1 MKNWMEKNLGRR
13 LISLALALCMVL
25 SVLPPM
31 AYADGNPADDS
42 VEGTSVVSGDPAGD
56 SGGNS
61 GDNSGDNSADNSGD
75 NSSDNSG
82 GNPSDNSGDNSADN
96 SGGNPVD
103 NSGGNPA
110 DNSGGNPV
118 DNSADNSNVSSDP
131 DEGDET
137 KITQVC
143 TCENRC
149 SEVDAT
155 NSCPL
160 CAVSIDNCAGAQL
173 CEHNLA
179 ADCRLCAVEE
189 MLAALP
195 EAPEGA
201 DRETLSQQLSQLEQ
215 ALGLLTEEETGF
227 FDLTRYQALTAYLA
241 SLPQVVTAWSWIE
254 KDEEAPV
261 LAEELGALV
270 VSFATIENPLYLWTV
285 QDVLPEKLSA
295 TVNGE
300 AVELTLGGWSCPD
313 YPAAGCYQGTYTFTT
328 TLPEGYELG
337 EDVAALEIPV
347 IFMDG
352 TSQWNGTES
361 SVSYI
366 GSDNTPGTCETYTAV
381 TDADAATWSDGWYVV
396 SGNVTIESLT
406 VNGTVSLIL
415 KNGSSL
421 KVNSLTVSG
430 GALTVYGQEQKSGT
444 LTIKGGMELLSAPIT
459 VVSGAVCAEITL
471 KDTITSSSNIAIPAG
486 MSVDLN
492 MNGKSI
498 GFNDGC
504 GFELG
509 EDSKLALW
517 NEDWTGAFFLYG
529 IKANVPLKEI
539 VKDGFAFFDHTSGS
553 DVFITTIYSNPDTKE
568 YSGKLNVFFHDHD
581 WDYQQVEGDEEHHK
595 AICKDCLT
603 ERFETHDLSDLTA
616 KNFDN
621 DYHNLVCECGKIIK
635 TESHVLVSRYYSGTQ
650 HLVYCESNCGYERKL
665 SDHVYDE
672 ETGVCAC
679 GAVKTSYRDT
689 NGVTQTVGCMD
700 FREIAEECK
709 GNYLNLPEGDP
720 WWFVIQGTEAS
731 YGITIL
737 GVECNLILADG
748 CDVNL
753 TSRLYISPPL
763 TIWGQENGTGRL
775 TVTDA
780 DSTAISGSSLT
791 INGGTVV
798 ASGTKAFSALP
809 AMASGMTA
817 YVVDGETEVPV
828 SRATAADVL
837 NGASKVKVTACTQSH
852 DASAEAAYAY
862 VDGSTHRPV
871 CPYCG
876 VSLGGENQ
884 PHSFGDSGSCAC
896 GAVRGEDG
904 QGVLITTLSGTYSG
918 VTLTGTYLV
927 TGQTTFTDRAE
938 VAGSAKLILADGCT
952 LTAWDGIRVAGGN
965 TLEIEGQDGH
975 TGRLVIQ
982 GDGGSH
988 APIGGNAE
996 EASGNITIDG
1006 CCVEAGGGSAYGIGV
1021 SVNGTSGIVTIRNAT
1036 VTTTVLPE
1044 GASITDS
1051 IIRMDGNATV
1061 YGNATLR
1068 STLNVFDEKSLTVPE
1083 GASLTVPQNVSVN
1096 ISGSLQG
1103 SGTIYLLSNDFNAN
1117 TNNSTVR
1124 IWCLL
1129 ELEDC
1134 TVSGEGVLIAHQGKY
1149 FCEAG
1154 KEITLTPS
1162 EGTQADSWKVSYS
1175 VTKEVGDEEWE
1186 TVVTTNYYPGSFTMP
1201 AHPVSV
1207 KPHIHTFESG
1217 VCTVCGAVRAVYWD
1231 EKGKEQTITQCT
1243 ILTEEMN
1250 RPTSGWYLVTGTLN
1264 LENGLYIVGDVK
1276 LILADG
1282 AQLIANSGIWDGYGS
1297 DSTLT
1302 IYGQESGTGILRAT
1316 SGSSYGAAIGVNNV
1330 VINGGSV
1337 YAENSD
1343 KGFSSSTVQVNRGN
1357 VEVTV
1362 GEGKYAFGGSLTASS
1377 AATIRINAGANL
1389 RHSSVSGSFIF
1400 FQGSEGTVR
1409 GAVER
1414 TSVPMGEGESLLVPE
1429 GSSLTLG
1436 SRTYTGPVCLKIAQT
1451 PTSSLRTIVAAANT
1465 ALTEEN
1471 AEAYYPLVYTDCT
1484 VSGLD
1489 DTNSFTRSDVTGPL
1503 VKAGTKVQLGYQEPF
1518 GKLFTRFD
1526 AGELS
1531 IGSDNSFTMPSQKVT
1546 VKAVFQDAALAVQ
1559 YTDNGA
1565 SAYRNYAG
1573 TAVTEAFNFAMEQ
1586 EQATVCLI
1594 NDVNESNSVELTKG
1608 SITLKSD
1615 FPTGST
1621 DTTPHKLDVDINL
1634 KGGQLTIENVNITK
1648 TLTVNSGK
1656 LNVTGGYIDDLR
1668 VNSADLSDVVISGG
1682 SFGYIYTTE
1691 STAQY
1696 KSIYFIMAEG
1706 KTLAD
1711 SEGTLLDLGNS
1722 NLSPARVVDH
1732 DHRWTYNNQTPDNH
1746 VQTCTGCLTSVTV
1759 PHKAGQNGLC
1769 KCGLSVVSYVNHL
1782 GEDMGTKGCMPV
1794 SSERSLHDGWYV
1806 VKGTVHSSLSSISI
1820 GGNVNLI
1827 LTPGSEYSCREIS
1840 IETDSTLT
1848 VWSTDTGW
1856 TKETVGLLSGNYIQS
1871 GGTLVLNGGCV
1882 QMKEYE
1888 GFSPYCCD
1896 VQANGGYLETN
1907 YSDGQGRS
1915 IRGSFSTAPDG
1926 CALIN
1931 VNGEI
1936 TDRLKQA
1943 SWSGIFYFLDQ
1954 SYHSGVDHKIFVVY
1968 GNQTLNQS
1976 IPEAVGLHV
1985 PKGAALTYESGLS
1998 CPVYV
2003 DGTFTREYSN
2013 AYYRLTYPE
2022 GTTIT
2027 ASEDAKATL
2036 KVDGKDGTYYKKNT
2050 QITIG
2055 DFESSKWLLN
2065 NTLLNESTF
2074 SMPAQASVLER
2085 GAVIHYYN
2093 ENGAPQTTYG
2103 KPFPTGNEPITL
2115 SDNGGAPA
2123 WFLLSESKT
2132 LDKRLEIEG
2141 SVNLVVDAASG
2152 KLIAKQGIHVGP
2164 NATLKLYLS
2173 TATKQDGFGRVE
2185 ATIVESTDVIDD
2197 AVIGGNSGEAS
2208 GSIFFN
2214 GLDVTVSATA
2224 TNEQGCINGA
2234 GIGGGKS
2241 GNAGPIVVNR
2251 GSISVNIQAGRS
2263 VTGAGIG
2270 GGYGASN
2277 TSFTINGGSVTVQ
2290 MTAVPNMFN
2299 NIEGAG
2305 IGGGYNGS
2313 TGGSLNFL
2321 GGTVNVTLTGNSS
2334 AAGIGGGA
2342 YGNAGTITI
2351 SGSANVTSTID
2362 ARDSTNKTQGAA
2374 IGSGCEGKGGSVS
2387 ISGGNVTAEI
2397 KNGKS
2402 YGAVIGNGDYHSKP
2416 VDITITGGTVIA
2428 TLASS
2433 TTANGA
2439 AIGGGGGFAEPGK
2452 ILITGGEVTAKNESP
2467 NSHIAAI
2474 GGGYSEDCSYIAIT
2488 GGKVTA
2494 TAPYNAIGGGRFESG
2509 NVVGKGGTFIQLTK
2523 DVTFDNTKATSVSE
2537 NGIAYNKIDDNTG
2550 YFQVYGEVTLDGSF
2564 AIPQGANL
2572 LVPEGAKL
2580 TMGGAVN
2587 QGIIYVAGTLVG
2599 GDGSIY
2605 YQIKFAENTTGATA
2619 SSEEENGVTTFQGK
2633 TYGLPNAKISLSGYD
2648 SWKED
2653 GDAPVS
2659 STFTMPAKVLTIE
2672 GHNHTLTYSAIT
2684 QSGHQEV
2691 CETSGCDYE
2700 NPTAAHRFGE
2710 DRKCPCGCVQTSYV
2724 DLDGVTQTVAALPIP
2739 GDGQLKAANIEQ
2751 GWYVLRGTIEETALH
2766 ISGSVN
2772 LILEDGAVLTD
2783 RIVLRQSSS
2792 LTVWGQKN
2800 GTGKLA
2806 LTMIEQESGTTPAEV
2821 PLTFNGGV
2829 VEVKRAWIAINIPVV
2844 VNGGSVTAEATASSA
2859 DAYAIQGNV
2868 TVTGGSLTATSTND
2882 TAIYGDVTVSGGSMK
2897 ATGKS
2902 EGISGTA
2909 TVTGGWAEAN
2919 SISQIGEGSKG
2930 NGILITDGIT
2940 TGARNFTGGLLQL
2953 GSAPATV
2960 YGTPVFDR
2968 NLTTGEGEKLQ
2979 SIHIPAGTSL
2989 TMAQGNTLTN
2999 NGRIYQDVG
3008 GTLNT
3013 APVAASTGKV
3023 YYQVKLGEGISMQG
3037 NDTTELNAS
3046 NYALGNVTFS
3056 GSTDGYFVTY
3066 TDFNGISQTAYQSGS
3081 DYTVTQ
3087 PITVSPHTH
3096 SFDGQGNCSCT
3107 VHVTVKVT
3115 MGQEETFYGSLGEAL
3130 EAIGDQEATITLLD
3144 DTAGTITIS
3153 KGDLTIQGEKRIEGI
3168 LVTGGTVKLTGG
3180 EIGSLTV
3187 QGGTVKLS
3195 GGTFGT
3201 ISSGSGVVTLLEE
3214 GFAFRMEDGSW
3225 LDGFNGTDT
3234 NTLGGGTVCPVPLK
3248 NALLTGPASITYGDS
3263 QALTFSVTVNTQS
3276 TDTPAL
3282 SWNRNGDD
3290 LSVTGSSCSL
3300 SDWDVSRGAGNA
3312 VQSYTVTCSA
3322 SLDGYRLTARHTITI
3337 NPKVLTISWSN
3348 TQFTYDGQS
3357 HNPTASSGVSGIS
3370 LTLSQAQTNAGT
3382 HSAQVTGIQGTKAGN
3397 YQLPAVVTRS
3407 FTISPAAIT
3416 GVTLKAD
3423 SGVYTGE
3430 VQAPAAKEVKAGAL
3444 TLNSGDYDLSV
3455 SPETVQNAGTYQVT
3469 ITGKGNFT
3477 GSIQKSYTIAKAQPS
3492 VVPAEL
3498 TITYGTKLSGCDL
3511 SGFAASFRGTKLP
3524 GSFAFDQPDVMPR
3537 VADSGTTAYRLTFTP
3552 DDGVNFHT
3560 ASLEVSL
3567 TVNTRELTV
3576 DAAVQDK
3583 QYDGTNKA
3591 SFISGRPALVGLVD
3605 GDVVELSHGE
3615 PYFKTV
3621 EAGTGIEI
3629 RFTDVFVISGKDS
3642 INYYLTQPAGI
3653 TASIYISFK
3662 AECGKEYT
3670 VNADGWQNTDF
3681 VVTANEGYSLS
3692 GNNSTEGPWSD
3703 KLTVTQ
3709 EGTGELSFYVR
3720 NNTTRAISKLVKEG
3734 YRIDKSM
3741 PTATIRFDGADET
3754 ESSPR
3759 VCCKKQAVAVTITG
3773 SDAFSGVAGIS
3784 CFLADAE
3791 KTEAELKAITQW
3803 MEKTSFTIPA
3813 VDGTGCFLYAKLV
3826 DNAGNTAFYRA
3837 NRIIFDTSVPS
3848 ISGVEN
3854 GKVYYTTQ
3862 TVTVSDENLKSV
3874 MLNGKSV
3881 ESPVTLKGNVDE
3893 TYELLITDEAGNEI
3907 TVTVIMKT
3915 ISSITDPVK
3924 SITGDNVTEDDR
3936 KQLEDAADKLKD
3948 LLDTVTDEDEKQK
3961 LQDELDKLE
3970 ELLEIL
3976 DKVKEVEE
3984 LLDALPD
3991 SVTPDADKQTEQD
4004 IQDARKE
4011 FEKLSEHQ
4019 QSLVDQSLKE
4029 KLERLE
4035 AELVDYQFE
4044 TGADTV
4050 WNRGSGSNLQF
4061 VANGRLDKLEK
4072 VLLDGKELSNHDFTK
4087 SSPKTT
4093 IELQEAFLGTL
4104 EQGKHI
4110 LELVYSDGKAETGF
4124 TVMQGTSHLDLT
4136 DLPAFDGLTEV
4147 EVDGIS
4153 YPIQELD
4160 GKRHV
4165 MLPETGDL
4173 LTIYTYRNGSAE
4185 NTHDNYPTGMRVFRI
4200 NRSVNGVTVTEL
4212 PELADLLIYSG
4223 CSIRINGN
4231 RGIRMIT
4238 SMTQS
4243 NKDALTGDGL
4253 AGFTM
4258 LESGTVVQW
4267 ADSFTGSLNL
4277 DSGKHNY
4284 AYKRGTADPVF
4295 ATSGGL
4301 TQYTNV
4307 LVGFN
4312 LDQCSKDIVMR
4323 PYVILEDADG
4333 KQYTL
4338 YGGRVTRSISYIA
4351 WQNRDTYQPGTEA
4364 YDYVHEL
4371 MGNTTAG

>member
-1 MKNWMEKNLGRR
+1 M
-13 LISLALALCMVL
+13 
-25 SVLPPM
+25 
-31 AYADGNPADDS
+31 
-42 VEGTSVVSGDPAGD
+42 
-56 SGGNS
+56 
-61 GDNSGDNSADNSGD
+61 
-75 NSSDNSG
+75 
-82 GNPSDNSGDNSADN
+82 
-96 SGGNPVD
+96 
-103 NSGGNPA
+103 
-110 DNSGGNPV
+110 
-118 DNSADNSNVSSDP
+118 
-131 DEGDET
+131 
-137 KITQVC
+137 
-143 TCENRC
+143 
-149 SEVDAT
+149 
-155 NSCPL
+155 
-160 CAVSIDNCAGAQL
+160 
-173 CEHNLA
+173 
-179 ADCRLCAVEE
+179 
-189 MLAALP
+189 
-195 EAPEGA
+195 
-201 DRETLSQQLSQLEQ
+201 
-215 ALGLLTEEETGF
+215 
-227 FDLTRYQALTAYLA
+227 
-241 SLPQVVTAWSWIE
+241 
-254 KDEEAPV
+254 
-261 LAEELGALV
+261 
-270 VSFATIENPLYLWTV
+270 V

-347 IFMDG
+347 IFTDG
-352 TSQWNGTES
+352 STPWSGEDGRKSNVT
-361 SVSYI
+361 YI
-366 GSDNTPGTCETYTAV
+366 GAEGASQTCEVATIV
-381 TDADAATWSDGWYVV
+381 TSEDDEWSEGWYVV
-396 SGNVTIESLT
+396 SGEVTIEAITVSGSVSLILETGSSLT
-406 VNGTVSLIL
+406 VN
-415 KNGSSL
+415 
-421 KVNSLTVSG
+421 SLTMIDG
-430 GALTVYGQEQKSGT
+430 TLEVYGQEKNSGT

-498 GFNDGC
+498 GFNTGC

-665 SDHVYDE
+665 SDHVYNE
-672 ETGVCAC
+672 NGKCEC
-679 GAVKTSYRDT
+679 GAVQSSYLGTD
-689 NGVTQTVGCMD
+689 GAIHTVGCLD
-700 FREIAEECK
+700 FCVESRLYE
-709 GNYLNLPEGDP
+709 GNYFHANYNDQI
-720 WWFVIQGTEAS
+720 WYVARGTDTIP
-731 YGITIL
+731 GITLL
-737 GVECNLILADG
+737 GEPSYNLILADG
-748 CDVNL
+748 CDVSVTDSVNC
-753 TSRLYISPPL
+753 PAM

-780 DSTAISGSSLT
+780 NNTAIYATSSLT

-798 ASGTKAFSALP
+798 ASGAKAFSALP
-809 AMASGMTA
+809 AMAQGMMA
-817 YVVDGETEVPV
+817 YVVDGEAETPV
-828 SRATAADVL
+828 LRASAADSFG
-837 NGASKVKVTACTQSH
+837 NAQKMKVTRCNQSH
-852 DASAEAAYAY
+852 DGSGEVAYEY
-862 VDGSTHRPV
+862 VNESTHRPV
-871 CPYCG
+871 CPYCA
-876 VSLGGENQ
+876 VSLPGENQ
-884 PHSFGDSGSCAC
+884 PHSFTDGSCAC
-896 GAVRGEDG
+896 GAVEENG

-952 LTAWDGIRVAGGN
+952 LTAEVGIHVAVDN
-965 TLEIEGQDGH
+965 TLEIVGQAGH
-975 TGRLVIQ
+975 TGRLVTTADSQ
-982 GDGGSH
+982 AD

-996 EASGNITIDG
+996 EVSGAITIDG
-1006 CCVEAGGGSAYGIGV
+1006 CSVEAEGATDSGIGV
-1021 SVNGTSGIVTIRNAT
+1021 SMNSAPGSVTIRNAE
-1036 VTTTVLPE
+1036 VITTKLPE
-1044 GASITDS
+1044 DASITNS
-1051 IIRMDGNATV
+1051 IIRMSGNATV

-1217 VCTVCGAVRAVYWD
+1217 VCKGCGAVDAKYRD
-1231 EKGKEQTITQCT
+1231 ENGTEQTPPQCT

-1250 RPTSGWYLVTGTLN
+1250 YLSDGWYLVTGTLEFDGVFN
-1264 LENGLYIVGDVK
+1264 IDGDVK

-1282 AQLIANSGIWDGYGS
+1282 AQLIANSGVWENYNS
-1297 DSTLT
+1297 DRKLT
-1302 IYGQESGTGILRAT
+1302 IYGQENGTGVLRAT
-1316 SGSSYGAAIGVNNV
+1316 SDSSFYDAAIGVNNV
-1330 VINGGSV
+1330 VINGGNV
-1337 YAENSD
+1337 YAENSE
-1343 KGFSSSTVQVNRGN
+1343 KGFSSSTVKVNRGN

-1362 GEGKYAFGGSLTASS
+1362 GKDRYAFYESLTASQ

-1389 RHSSVSGSFIF
+1389 CHSSVTGSFIF
-1400 FQGSEGTVR
+1400 FKGSEGTVQ
-1409 GAVER
+1409 GTPAR
-1414 TSVPMGEGESLLVPE
+1414 TSVPMGENESLLVPE

-1436 SRTYTGPVCLKIAQT
+1436 SRTYTGPVCLKAAQT
-1451 PTSSLRTIVAAANT
+1451 PTFFASSLRTVVAAATT

-1484 VSGLD
+1484 VSGLNE
-1489 DTNSFTRSDVTGPL
+1489 TNSFTRSDVTGPL
-1503 VKAGTKVQLGYQEPF
+1503 VKAGTRVQLGYQEPF

-1559 YTDNGA
+1559 YTDNGS

-1594 NDVNESNSVELTKG
+1594 NDVFYGIGTIELTKG

-1634 KGGQLTIENVNITK
+1634 KGGQLTIENVNTK
-1648 TLTVNSGK
+1648 YVTVSSGK
-1656 LNVTGGYIDDLR
+1656 LNVTGGSMDYLSVSGD
-1668 VNSADLSDVVISGG
+1668 VKLSDVVISGG
-1682 SFGYIYTTE
+1682 SFG
-1691 STAQY
+1691 
-1696 KSIYFIMAEG
+1696 SIDVGYGRSIFFILAEG

-1711 SEGTLLDLGNS
+1711 SEGTLLNLGYS
-1722 NLSPARVVDH
+1722 TLSPVSVVNH
-1732 DHRWTYNNQTPDNH
+1732 THTWTYSNQTPDSH
-1746 VQTCTGCLTSVTV
+1746 VQSCTDENCPTEVTA
-1759 PHKAGQNGLC
+1759 PHKKGENDLC
-1769 KCGLSVVSYVNHL
+1769 ACGLTVVSYVNHR
-1782 GEDMGTKGCMPV
+1782 GEDKGTKGCIPV
-1794 SSERSLHDGWYV
+1794 DGAINTWNYGSWYV
-1806 VKGTVHSSLSSISI
+1806 VKTSCNMDTITVN
-1820 GGNVNLI
+1820 GKVNLI
-1827 LTPGSEYSCREIS
+1827 LTPGTALNCRIMT
-1840 IETDSTLT
+1840 IQDSGSLT
-1848 VWSTDTGW
+1848 IWSQSTGW
-1856 TKETVGLLSGNYIQS
+1856 TQEAAGLLYGSDKTDGD
-1871 GGTLVLNGGCV
+1871 GTLVLNGGCV
-1882 QMKEYE
+1882 KMYRIDCAVK
-1888 GFSPYCCD
+1888 
-1896 VQANGGYLETN
+1896 ANGGFLNAFGTN
-1907 YSDGQGRS
+1907 SMGQS
-1915 IRGSFSTAPDG
+1915 ISGEFSTAHDG
-1926 CALIN
+1926 CALIDVLTLIE
-1931 VNGEI
+1931 VN
-1936 TDRLKQA
+1936 KQA
-1943 SWSGIFYFLDQ
+1943 SWSGIFHQGNNVNHYT
-1954 SYHSGVDHKIFVVY
+1954 VY
-1968 GNQTLNQS
+1968 GKQTLNQS
-1976 IPEAVGLHV
+1976 IPGDGGLYNLHV
-1985 PKGAALTYESGLS
+1985 PKGAALDYKSGLNGS
-1998 CPVYV
+1998 DVYV
-2003 DGTFTREYSN
+2003 DGTFTGEYDN
-2013 AYYRLTYPE
+2013 VYYRLTYPE

-2027 ASEDAKATL
+2027 HANFPRVEATFN
-2036 KVDGKDGTYYKKNT
+2036 GGTYYVEDLP
-2050 QITIG
+2050 ITIE
-2055 DFESSKWLLN
+2055 DSTDSTWLLN
-2065 NTLLNESTF
+2065 NTRLEENTF
-2074 SMPAQASVLER
+2074 TMPAQASVLEK
-2085 GAVIHYYN
+2085 GTVINYYD

-2103 KPFPTGNEPITL
+2103 KLFPTGNEPITL

-2123 WFLLSESKT
+2123 WFLLNSETT

-2173 TATKQDGFGRVE
+2173 TATKQDGFGRVD
-2185 ATIVESTDVIDD
+2185 ATIAYYDDYTIDD
-2197 AVIGGNSGEAS
+2197 AVIGGNKGEAS
-2208 GSIFFN
+2208 GSFFFN

-2234 GIGGGKS
+2234 GIGGGKG

-2321 GGTVNVTLTGNSS
+2321 GGTVNVTLTGKSS

-2397 KNGKS
+2397 RNGES
-2402 YGAVIGNGDYHSKP
+2402 YGAAIGNGDHKSQP

-2439 AIGGGGGFAEPGK
+2439 AIGGGGEFAVPGK
-2452 ILITGGEVTAKNESP
+2452 ILITGGIVTAKNESP
-2467 NSHIAAI
+2467 ESHTAAI

-2509 NVVGKGGTFIQLTK
+2509 NVVGEGGTFIQLTK
-2523 DVTFDNTKATSVSE
+2523 DVTISTTSYPTSVSKY
-2537 NGIAYNKIDDNTG
+2537 GIKYIKIDDNTG
-2550 YFQVYGEVTLDGSF
+2550 YFRVYGEVTLDRSIS
-2564 AIPQGANL
+2564 IPAGVNL
-2572 LVPEGAKL
+2572 LVPQGASL
-2580 TMGGAVN
+2580 TIDGADN

-2605 YQIKFAENTTGATA
+2605 YQIKFHENTTGATA

-2633 TYGLPNAKISLSGYD
+2633 TYGLPNAKISLSGCD
-2648 SWKED
+2648 TWRRND
-2653 GDAPVS
+2653 GRPLEG
-2659 STFTMPAKVLTIE
+2659 STFQMPANVLTIE

-2684 QSGHQEV
+2684 QSGHKEV
-2691 CETSGCDYE
+2691 CSECGE
-2700 NPTAAHRFGE
+2700 VNPTAAHRFGE
-2710 DRKCPCGCVQTSYV
+2710 TGECPCGCVQTSYV
-2724 DLDGVTQTVAALPIP
+2724 NLDGATVTVAALPIP
-2739 GDGQLKAANIEQ
+2739 SDGQLKAADIEQ
-2751 GWYVLRGTIEETALH
+2751 GWYVLRGTIGEMALH

-2772 LILEDGAVLTD
+2772 LILEDDVVFTG

-2792 LTVWGQKN
+2792 LTVWGQEKD
-2800 GTGKLA
+2800 TGKLA

-2882 TAIYGDVTVSGGSMK
+2882 YAIEGNVTVKGGSLTATSTNDTAIYGDVTVSGGSMK

-2919 SISQIGEGSKG
+2919 SISQIGEGSNG

-2953 GSAPATV
+2953 GSASATV

-3023 YYQVKLGEGISMQG
+3023 YYQVKLGEGIAMQG

-3046 NYALGNVTFS
+3046 NYARGDVTFS

-3066 TDFNGISQTAYQSGS
+3066 TDYNGRSQTAYQSGS
-3081 DYTVTQ
+3081 DYPVTQ

-3096 SFDGQGNCSCT
+3096 SFDGQGNCTCT

-3115 MGQEETFYGSLGEAL
+3115 MGQGESYYGSLGEAL

-3144 DTAGTITIS
+3144 DTAGTITVS
-3153 KGDLTIQGEKRIEGI
+3153 KGNLTIQGEKRIDGI
-3168 LVTGGTVKLTGG
+3168 LVTGGTVQITGG

-3248 NALLTGPASITYGDS
+3248 NALLTGPAAITYGDS
-3263 QALTFSVTVNTQS
+3263 QALTFNVTVNTQS
-3276 TDTPAL
+3276 RSAAAL
-3282 SWNRNGDD
+3282 SWTRDGQTLPD
-3290 LSVTGSSCSL
+3290 TGSSCSL

-3312 VQSYTVTCSA
+3312 VQSYTVTCTA

-3337 NPKVLTISWSN
+3337 NPKTLTISWSN
-3348 TQFTYDGQS
+3348 TQFTYDGQP

-3397 YQLPAVVTRS
+3397 YQLPAAVTRS

-3477 GSIQKSYTIAKAQPS
+3477 GSIQKSYTITKAQPS

-3511 SGFAASFRGTKLP
+3511 SGFAASFQGTKLP

-3681 VVTANEGYSLS
+3681 VVTASEGYSLS
-3692 GNNSTEGPWSD
+3692 ENNSTEGPWSD

-3741 PTATIRFDGADET
+3741 PTAAIRFDGADET

-3773 SDAFSGVAGIS
+3773 SDAFSGVASIS

-3791 KTEAELKAITQW
+3791 KTEAELKAITEW

-3813 VDGTGCFLYAKLV
+3813 VDGTSCFLYAKVV
-3826 DNAGNTAFYRA
+3826 DNAGNTAYYRA
-3837 NRIIFDTSVPS
+3837 NRILFDTSAPS
-3848 ISGVEN
+3848 ISGVES

-3862 TVTVSDENLKSV
+3862 TVTVSDPNLESV
-3874 MLNGKSV
+3874 TLNGKLV
-3881 ESPVTLKGNVDE
+3881 DSPVTLKGNVD
-3893 TYELLITDEAGNEI
+3893 TAYELLATDKAGNETI
-3907 TVTVIMKT
+3907 MTVTMKS
-3915 ISSITDPVK
+3915 ISSITEPLK
-3924 SITGDNVTEDDR
+3924 ELTEDNVTEDDR

-3970 ELLEIL
+3970 ELMEIL

-3991 SVTPDADKQTEQD
+3991 SVTPDVDKDIEQD
-4004 IQDARKE
+4004 I
-4011 FEKLSEHQ
+4011 
-4019 QSLVDQSLKE
+4019 
-4029 KLERLE
+4029 
-4035 AELVDYQFE
+4035 
-4044 TGADTV
+4044 
-4050 WNRGSGSNLQF
+4050 
-4061 VANGRLDKLEK
+4061 
-4072 VLLDGKELSNHDFTK
+4072 
-4087 SSPKTT
+4087 
-4093 IELQEAFLGTL
+4093 
-4104 EQGKHI
+4104 
-4110 LELVYSDGKAETGF
+4110 
-4124 TVMQGTSHLDLT
+4124 
-4136 DLPAFDGLTEV
+4136 
-4147 EVDGIS
+4147 
-4153 YPIQELD
+4153 
-4160 GKRHV
+4160 
-4165 MLPETGDL
+4165 
-4173 LTIYTYRNGSAE
+4173 
-4185 NTHDNYPTGMRVFRI
+4185 
-4200 NRSVNGVTVTEL
+4200 
-4212 PELADLLIYSG
+4212 
-4223 CSIRINGN
+4223 
-4231 RGIRMIT
+4231 
-4238 SMTQS
+4238 
-4243 NKDALTGDGL
+4243 
-4253 AGFTM
+4253 
-4258 LESGTVVQW
+4258 
-4267 ADSFTGSLNL
+4267 
-4277 DSGKHNY
+4277 
-4284 AYKRGTADPVF
+4284 
-4295 ATSGGL
+4295 
-4301 TQYTNV
+4301 
-4307 LVGFN
+4307 
-4312 LDQCSKDIVMR
+4312 
-4323 PYVILEDADG
+4323 
-4333 KQYTL
+4333 
-4338 YGGRVTRSISYIA
+4338 
-4351 WQNRDTYQPGTEA
+4351 
-4364 YDYVHEL
+4364 
-4371 MGNTTAG
+4371 

>member
-1 MKNWMEKNLGRR
+1 
-13 LISLALALCMVL
+13 
-25 SVLPPM
+25 
-31 AYADGNPADDS
+31 
-42 VEGTSVVSGDPAGD
+42 
-56 SGGNS
+56 
-61 GDNSGDNSADNSGD
+61 
-75 NSSDNSG
+75 
-82 GNPSDNSGDNSADN
+82 
-96 SGGNPVD
+96 
-103 NSGGNPA
+103 
-110 DNSGGNPV
+110 
-118 DNSADNSNVSSDP
+118 
-131 DEGDET
+131 
-137 KITQVC
+137 
-143 TCENRC
+143 
-149 SEVDAT
+149 
-155 NSCPL
+155 
-160 CAVSIDNCAGAQL
+160 
-173 CEHNLA
+173 
-179 ADCRLCAVEE
+179 
-189 MLAALP
+189 
-195 EAPEGA
+195 
-201 DRETLSQQLSQLEQ
+201 
-215 ALGLLTEEETGF
+215 
-227 FDLTRYQALTAYLA
+227 
-241 SLPQVVTAWSWIE
+241 
-254 KDEEAPV
+254 
-261 LAEELGALV
+261 
-270 VSFATIENPLYLWTV
+270 
-285 QDVLPEKLSA
+285 
-295 TVNGE
+295 
-300 AVELTLGGWSCPD
+300 
-313 YPAAGCYQGTYTFTT
+313 
-328 TLPEGYELG
+328 
-337 EDVAALEIPV
+337 
-347 IFMDG
+347 
-352 TSQWNGTES
+352 
-361 SVSYI
+361 
-366 GSDNTPGTCETYTAV
+366 
-381 TDADAATWSDGWYVV
+381 
-396 SGNVTIESLT
+396 
-406 VNGTVSLIL
+406 
-415 KNGSSL
+415 
-421 KVNSLTVSG
+421 
-430 GALTVYGQEQKSGT
+430 
-444 LTIKGGMELLSAPIT
+444 
-459 VVSGAVCAEITL
+459 
-471 KDTITSSSNIAIPAG
+471 
-486 MSVDLN
+486 
-492 MNGKSI
+492 
-498 GFNDGC
+498 
-504 GFELG
+504 
-509 EDSKLALW
+509 
-517 NEDWTGAFFLYG
+517 
-529 IKANVPLKEI
+529 
-539 VKDGFAFFDHTSGS
+539 
-553 DVFITTIYSNPDTKE
+553 
-568 YSGKLNVFFHDHD
+568 
-581 WDYQQVEGDEEHHK
+581 
-595 AICKDCLT
+595 
-603 ERFETHDLSDLTA
+603 
-616 KNFDN
+616 
-621 DYHNLVCECGKIIK
+621 
-635 TESHVLVSRYYSGTQ
+635 
-650 HLVYCESNCGYERKL
+650 
-665 SDHVYDE
+665 
-672 ETGVCAC
+672 
-679 GAVKTSYRDT
+679 
-689 NGVTQTVGCMD
+689 
-700 FREIAEECK
+700 
-709 GNYLNLPEGDP
+709 
-720 WWFVIQGTEAS
+720 
-731 YGITIL
+731 
-737 GVECNLILADG
+737 
-748 CDVNL
+748 
-753 TSRLYISPPL
+753 
-763 TIWGQENGTGRL
+763 
-775 TVTDA
+775 
-780 DSTAISGSSLT
+780 
-791 INGGTVV
+791 
-798 ASGTKAFSALP
+798 
-809 AMASGMTA
+809 MASGMTA

-1217 VCTVCGAVRAVYWD
+1217 VCKGCGAVRAVYWD

-1282 AQLIANSGIWDGYGS
+1282 AQLIAKSGIWDGYGS

-1302 IYGQESGTGILRAT
+1302 IYGQESGTGVLRAV
-1316 SGSSYGAAIGVNNV
+1316 SDSSYGAAIGVNNV
-1330 VINGGSV
+1330 VINGGNV

-1362 GEGKYAFGGSLTASS
+1362 GEDGYAFSGSLTASQS
-1377 AATIRINAGANL
+1377 ATIRINAGANL
-1389 RHSSVSGSFIF
+1389 CDSVTGSFIF
-1400 FQGSEGTVR
+1400 FKGSEGTVQGTVAR
-1409 GAVER
+1409 S
-1414 TSVPMGEGESLLVPE
+1414 SVPMGANESLLVPA
-1429 GSSLTLG
+1429 GSTLTLG
-1436 SRTYTGPVCLKIAQT
+1436 NTTFTGPVCLKISTA
-1451 PTSSLRTIVAAANT
+1451 PAFFASSLRQKVAAT
-1465 ALTEEN
+1465 VLTEEN
-1471 AEAYYPLVYTDCT
+1471 AEVYYPLVYTDT
-1484 VSGLD
+1484 NINISGLD
-1489 DTNSFTRSDVTGPL
+1489 DTNSFTRSDVTGYL
-1503 VKAGTKVQLGYQEPF
+1503 VKAETKVTVSYNEPL
-1518 GKLFTRFD
+1518 GKLFLSFNVALD
-1526 AGELS
+1526 ADS
-1531 IGSDNSFTMPSQKVT
+1531 SFTMQKSESIQPSV
-1546 VKAVFQDAALAVQ
+1546 QDAALAVKYGDSS
-1559 YTDNGA
+1559 YT
-1565 SAYRNYAG
+1565 NYA
-1573 TAVTEAFNFAMEQ
+1573 AADVQDAFRFAMEQ
-1586 EQATVCLI
+1586 NEATVVLFQNVSWSDTI
-1594 NDVNESNSVELTKG
+1594 DLNKG
-1608 SITLKSD
+1608 SITLTSSGETRSFDGTIKLNGGD
-1615 FPTGST
+1615 LTINDVRIQTGVNVDSG
-1621 DTTPHKLDVDINL
+1621 KLDVI
-1634 KGGQLTIENVNITK
+1634 GGLIVS
-1648 TLTVNSGK
+1648 LTVNSA
-1656 LNVTGGYIDDLR
+1656 N
-1668 VNSADLSDVVISGG
+1668 LSDVVISGG
-1682 SFGYIYTTE
+1682 QFNRISV
-1691 STAQY
+1691 SDNR
-1696 KSIYFIMAEG
+1696 SIFFILAEG
-1706 KTLAD
+1706 KALAD
-1711 SEGTLLDLGNS
+1711 INDPSEMKDMGQSQLES
-1722 NLSPARVVDH
+1722 VQVVDH
-1732 DHRWTYNNQTPDNH
+1732 THSWKYNDMTPDNH
-1746 VQTCTGCLTSVTV
+1746 TQTCDDCSTKVTV
-1759 PHKAGQNGLC
+1759 PHKAAGADG
-1769 KCGLSVVSYVNHL
+1769 KCGCGMYVVGYVNHR
-1782 GEDMGTKGCMPV
+1782 GEDMGTKGCWLV
-1794 SSERSLHDGWYV
+1794 GGDTTTLNNSWYV
-1806 VKGTVHSSLSSISI
+1806 WNSQTVSEGGMEIY
-1820 GGNVNLI
+1820 GNVNLI
-1827 LTPGSEYSCREIS
+1827 LSDGAVATWGRIWFHSGA
-1840 IETDSTLT
+1840 TLT
-1848 VWSTDTGW
+1848 IWGQEDGSG
-1856 TKETVGLLSGNYIQS
+1856 KLTVKSYIKTQDS
-1871 GGTLVLNGGCV
+1871 ASSFGTLTLNGGYV
-1882 QMKEYE
+1882 YAEYE
-1888 GFSPYCCD
+1888 HENMGCN
-1896 VQANGGYLETN
+1896 VEANGGHLRVH
-1907 YSDGQGRS
+1907 GAGPHV
-1915 IRGSFSTAPDG
+1915 IRGTFSTDSDG
-1926 CALIN
+1926 CAL
-1931 VNGEI
+1931 VESQHSFSNGADSI
-1936 TDRLKQA
+1936 
-1943 SWSGIFYFLDQ
+1943 WSGIIAQY
-1954 SYHSGVDHKIFVVY
+1954 YNERIYTVY
-1968 GNQTLNQS
+1968 GNQTLSKPIEGAQS
-1976 IPEAVGLHV
+1976 IHV
-1985 PKGAALTYESGLS
+1985 PKGASLTCKEGFTSS
-1998 CPVYV
+1998 ANIANIFV
-2003 DGTFTREYSN
+2003 DGTFSGSYPNT
-2013 AYYRLTYPE
+2013 YYGLSHPSDAN
-2022 GTTIT
+2022 IT
-2027 ASEDAKATL
+2027 ASDDDRKEFNNYRGINA
-2036 KVDGKDGTYYKKNT
+2036 TYYKAGAE
-2050 QITIG
+2050 ITLG
-2055 DFESSKWLLN
+2055 EGTWLLN
-2065 NTLLNESTF
+2065 NELVKDTF
-2074 SMPAQASVLER
+2074 FTMPTQPSVLER
-2085 GAVIHYYN
+2085 GTVINYYD
-2093 ENGAPQTTYG
+2093 ENGAAKTTYG
-2103 KPFPTGNEPITL
+2103 KLFPTGNEPITL

-2141 SVNLVVDAASG
+2141 SVNLVLQDDCTLTANSGVHVPAGATLTIYGQEKGTG
-2152 KLIAKQGIHVGP
+2152 KLTATAPKHSDP
-2164 NATLKLYLS
+2164 NYVINAAIGANDGEDCGTIIVNGGTVTASVSGSECYAAAIGGVSNFGSGTIIVNRGDVTTSVYGSNS
-2173 TATKQDGFGRVE
+2173 TA
-2185 ATIVESTDVIDD
+2185 A
-2197 AVIGGNSGEAS
+2197 A
-2208 GSIFFN
+2208 
-2214 GLDVTVSATA
+2214 
-2224 TNEQGCINGA
+2224 
-2234 GIGGGKS
+2234 IGGGS
-2241 GNAGPIVVNR
+2241 CGTP
-2251 GSISVNIQAGRS
+2251 GSI
-2263 VTGAGIG
+2263 TL
-2270 GGYGASN
+2270 
-2277 TSFTINGGSVTVQ
+2277 NGGKVT
-2290 MTAVPNMFN
+2290 A
-2299 NIEGAG
+2299 
-2305 IGGGYNGS
+2305 
-2313 TGGSLNFL
+2313 
-2321 GGTVNVTLTGNSS
+2321 
-2334 AAGIGGGA
+2334 
-2342 YGNAGTITI
+2342 
-2351 SGSANVTSTID
+2351 
-2362 ARDSTNKTQGAA
+2362 
-2374 IGSGCEGKGGSVS
+2374 SVS
-2387 ISGGNVTAEI
+2387 
-2397 KNGKS
+2397 
-2402 YGAVIGNGDYHSKP
+2402 
-2416 VDITITGGTVIA
+2416 GT
-2428 TLASS
+2428 SW
-2433 TTANGA
+2433 GA
-2439 AIGGGGGFAEPGK
+2439 AIGGGADNTGCVTITINGAEVTATVTADGEYVAAHNSAIGGNNCSVTINSSKNVTANVISRNSGSTEGAAIGGK
-2452 ILITGGEVTAKNESP
+2452 NCPVAIHGGTVNATVTENGTGPAGGAAIGGSNNSSGNVRITGGTVNATVSATGNGAAGG
-2467 NSHIAAI
+2467 AAI
-2474 GGGYSEDCSYIAIT
+2474 GGGYSGNCGYVVIIGDAT
-2488 GGKVTA
+2488 KVNA
-2494 TAPYNAIGGGRFESG
+2494 TVSAGAEASVFGAAIGGSYAGT
-2509 NVVGKGGTFIQLTK
+2509 GGTYIQLTK
-2523 DVTFDNTKATSVSE
+2523 NVTASTDASESSTSIPA
-2537 NGIAYNKIDDNTG
+2537 NGIEYIKIDDNTG

-2605 YQIKFAENTTGATA
+2605 YQIKFADNTTGATV
-2619 SSEEENGVTTFQGK
+2619 SSEEQNGVTTFLGS
-2633 TYGLPNAKISLSGYD
+2633 TYGRLDAKISLSGCD
-2648 SWKED
+2648 TWKRND
-2653 GDAPVS
+2653 GRPLEG
-2659 STFTMPAKVLTIE
+2659 STFQMPDYVLTIE

-2882 TAIYGDVTVSGGSMK
+2882 YAIEGNVTVKGGSLTATSTNDTAIYGDVTVSGGSMK

-2919 SISQIGEGSKG
+2919 SISQIGEGSNG

-2953 GSAPATV
+2953 GSASATV

-3008 GTLNT
+3008 GALNT

-3023 YYQVKLGEGISMQG
+3023 YYQVKLGEGIAMQG

-3046 NYALGNVTFS
+3046 NYARGDVTFS
-3056 GSTDGYFVTY
+3056 GNTDGYFVTY
-3066 TDFNGISQTAYQSGS
+3066 TDYNGRSQTAYQSGS

-3153 KGDLTIQGEKRIEGI
+3153 KGNLTIQGEKRIEGI

-3263 QALTFSVTVNTQS
+3263 QALTFNVTVNTQS
-3276 TDTPAL
+3276 RSAAAL
-3282 SWNRNGDD
+3282 SWTRDGQTLPD
-3290 LSVTGSSCSL
+3290 TGSSCSL
-3300 SDWDVSRGAGNA
+3300 SDWDVSRGADNA
-3312 VQSYTVTCSA
+3312 VQPYAVTCTA

-3397 YQLPAVVTRS
+3397 YQLPAAVTRS

-3477 GSIQKSYTIAKAQPS
+3477 GSIQKSYTITKAASSAETAPIAKTLTYNGQAQALVTPGTAKGGTLVYSLDGSSYSDKVPTGTDAMAYIVWYKVQGDSNHLDTEAVELAVSMAQKDISKAIITLGAGLVFNGKEQTQTIASVTVDGLPVTYEVTGNTGTEKGTYTLTVTGTGDFTGTATAQFKIAAAAASVVNAPTAKTLTYNGQAQALITPGTAKGGTMVYSLDGRSFSGKVPTGTDAGTYTVWYKVQGDDNHSDTETWKLTVTVAPKDISKAVITLGNSLTYNGSEQTQTITSVIVDGLTVTYDVTGSTVTNAGSYTLTVTGTGSFTGKASATFTIAKAQPS
-3492 VVPAEL
+3492 VAPAEL

-3511 SGFAASFRGTKLP
+3511 SGFAASFQGTKLP

-3741 PTATIRFDGADET
+3741 PTAAIRFDGVDET

-3773 SDAFSGVAGIS
+3773 SDAFSGVASIS

-3791 KTEAELKAITQW
+3791 KTEAELKAITEW

-3813 VDGTGCFLYAKLV
+3813 VDGTSCFLYAKVV
-3826 DNAGNTAFYRA
+3826 DNAGNTAYYRA
-3837 NRIIFDTSVPS
+3837 NRILFDTSAPS
-3848 ISGVEN
+3848 ISGVES

-3862 TVTVSDENLKSV
+3862 TVTVSDPNLESV
-3874 MLNGKSV
+3874 TLNGKLV
-3881 ESPVTLKGNVDE
+3881 DSPVTLKGNVD
-3893 TYELLITDEAGNEI
+3893 TAYELLATDKAGNETI
-3907 TVTVIMKT
+3907 MTVTMKS
-3915 ISSITDPVK
+3915 ISSITEPLK
-3924 SITGDNVTEDDR
+3924 ELTEDNVTEDDR
-3936 KQLEDAADKLKD
+3936 KQLEDADDKLKD

-3991 SVTPDADKQTEQD
+3991 SVTPDVDKDTEQD
-4004 IQDARKE
+4004 IKDARKE

-4019 QSLVDQSLKE
+4019 QSLVDESLKE

-4104 EQGKHI
+4104 EQGKHT

-4153 YPIQELD
+4153 YPIQDLD

-4200 NRSVNGVTVTEL
+4200 SRSVNGATVTEL

>member
-13 LISLALALCMVL
+13 LLSLTLALCMVL

-31 AYADGNPADDS
+31 AYADGDPTDGS
-42 VEGTSVVSGDPAGD
+42 VEGTSVVSGNSEGDPSAAPNAGDPAD
-56 SGGNS
+56 DPNADDPNAGG
-61 GDNSGDNSADNSGD
+61 
-75 NSSDNSG
+75 
-82 GNPSDNSGDNSADN
+82 
-96 SGGNPVD
+96 
-103 NSGGNPA
+103 PA
-110 DNSGGNPV
+110 DDPNAGSPAGN
-118 DNSADNSNVSSDP
+118 P
-131 DEGDET
+131 DEGGET

-179 ADCRLCAVEE
+179 ADCRLCAVKE

-201 DRETLSQQLSQLEQ
+201 DREALSQQLSQLEQ

-270 VSFATIENPLYLWTV
+270 VSFATIENPLYLWMV

-313 YPAAGCYQGTYTFTT
+313 YPAAGCYQGNYTFTT
-328 TLPEGYELG
+328 TLPEGYVLG

-406 VNGTVSLIL
+406 VNGAVSLIL

-444 LTIKGGMELLSAPIT
+444 LTIKGGMELLNAPIT

-529 IKANVPLKEI
+529 IKANVPLKKI

-780 DSTAISGSSLT
+780 NNTAIYATSSLT

-975 TGRLVIQ
+975 TGRLVTTADSQ
-982 GDGGSH
+982 AD

-996 EASGNITIDG
+996 EVSGAITIDG
-1006 CCVEAGGGSAYGIGV
+1006 CSVEAEGATDSGIGV
-1021 SVNGTSGIVTIRNAT
+1021 SMNSAPGSVTIRNAE
-1036 VTTTVLPE
+1036 VITTKLPE
-1044 GASITDS
+1044 DASITNS

-1302 IYGQESGTGILRAT
+1302 IYGQENGTGILRAT

-1362 GEGKYAFGGSLTASS
+1362 GEDGYAFSGSLTASQS
-1377 AATIRINAGANL
+1377 ATIRINAGANL
-1389 RHSSVSGSFIF
+1389 CDSVSGSFIF
-1400 FQGSEGTVR
+1400 FDGTEGTVR

-1414 TSVPMGEGESLLVPE
+1414 TSVPMGADESLLVPE
-1429 GSSLTLG
+1429 GSTLTLG
-1436 SRTYTGPVCLKIAQT
+1436 STTFTGPVCLKIAQT
-1451 PTSSLRTIVAAANT
+1451 PTSSLRTVVAAANT

-1471 AEAYYPLVYTDCT
+1471 AEAYYPLEYTDCT
-1484 VSGLD
+1484 VSGLNE
-1489 DTNSFTRSDVTGPL
+1489 TNSFTRSDVPGPL

-1526 AGELS
+1526 AGEIS

-1634 KGGQLTIENVNITK
+1634 KGGQLTIENVKIER
-1648 TLTVNSGK
+1648 TLTVDSGK
-1656 LNVTGGYIDDLR
+1656 LKVTGGYIGGLT
-1668 VNSADLSDVVISGG
+1668 VKSADLSDVVISGG
-1682 SFGYIYTTE
+1682 SFDYISTTE

-1706 KTLAD
+1706 KTLVD
-1711 SEGTLLDLGNS
+1711 EQNSPKDLGNYI
-1722 NLSPARVVDH
+1722 LSSVKVADH
-1732 DHRWTYNNQTPDNH
+1732 EHRWTYRDSKPDNH
-1746 VQTCTGCLTSVTV
+1746 VQTCTVCLTSVTA
-1759 PHKAGQNGLC
+1759 PHKAGQNDLC
-1769 KCGLSVVSYVNHL
+1769 ACGLTVVSYVNHR
-1782 GEDMGTKGCMPV
+1782 GEPMGTKGCLPV
-1794 SSERSLHDGWYV
+1794 GSGNLYDGWYV

-1820 GGNVNLI
+1820 RGNVNLI
-1827 LTPGSEYSCREIS
+1827 LTPDSEYKGQEFYF
-1840 IETDSTLT
+1840 ETGSTLT
-1848 VWSTDTGW
+1848 VWSTNTGW
-1856 TKETVGLLSGNYIQS
+1856 TKETVGLLSGNHILY
-1871 GGTLVLNGGCV
+1871 GGKLVLNGGCV
-1882 QMKEYE
+1882 QMESLDHGTYDCE
-1888 GFSPYCCD
+1888 
-1896 VQANGGYLETN
+1896 VQANGGYLKTN
-1907 YSDGQGRS
+1907 SGTGDGNS
-1915 IRGSFSTAPDG
+1915 IRGSFSTASDG
-1926 CALIN
+1926 CALID
-1931 VNGEI
+1931 VI
-1936 TDRLKQA
+1936 TDIADRSNQA
-1943 SWSGIFYFLDQ
+1943 SWSGIFYFRDRRYNFEQ
-1954 SYHSGVDHKIFVVY
+1954 KYFVVY
-1968 GNQTLNQS
+1968 KNQTLNQS
-1976 IPEAVGLHV
+1976 IPEAVGLYV
-1985 PKGAALTYESGLS
+1985 PKGAALNYKSESGLNGS
-1998 CPVYV
+1998 DVYV
-2003 DGTFTREYSN
+2003 DGTFTGKYDN
-2013 AYYRLTYPE
+2013 VYYRLAYPE

-2027 ASEDAKATL
+2027 ADPVDALKTF
-2036 KVDGKDGTYYKKNT
+2036 KVDKKDGTYYKKDT
-2050 QITIG
+2050 QITI
-2055 DFESSKWLLN
+2055 DDSTDSKWLLN
-2065 NTLLNESTF
+2065 NTPLEGNTF
-2074 SMPAQASVLER
+2074 NMPAQASVLEK
-2085 GAVIHYYN
+2085 GTVINYYD

-2103 KPFPTGNEPITL
+2103 KLFPTGNEPITL

-2152 KLIAKQGIHVGP
+2152 KLIANQGIHVGP

-2173 TATKQDGFGRVE
+2173 TAAKQDGFGRVE

-2197 AVIGGNSGEAS
+2197 AVIGGNTGEAS

-2214 GLDVTVSATA
+2214 GPDVTVVVQKTSDDS
-2224 TNEQGCINGA
+2224 CVNGA
-2234 GIGGGKS
+2234 GIGGGKG

-2277 TSFTINGGSVTVQ
+2277 TSFTINDGSVKVQ
-2290 MTAVPNMFN
+2290 MTVVAGHHTDG
-2299 NIEGAG
+2299 IAAAG
-2305 IGGGYNGS
+2305 IGGGYNDGNGS
-2313 TGGSLNFL
+2313 SGGILNFL
-2321 GGTVNVTLTGNSS
+2321 GGTVNVTLTSRS
-2334 AAGIGGGA
+2334 TAAGIGGGA
-2342 YGNAGTITI
+2342 HGNAGTITI

-2362 ARDSTNKTQGAA
+2362 AETNTTTQGAA
-2374 IGSGCEGKGGSVS
+2374 IGSGYEGNGGSVS
-2387 ISGGNVTAEI
+2387 ISGGNVAAEI
-2397 KNGKS
+2397 RNGKS
-2402 YGAVIGNGDYHSKP
+2402 YGAAIGNGFYAQP
-2416 VDITITGGTVIA
+2416 VDITI
-2428 TLASS
+2428 
-2433 TTANGA
+2433 
-2439 AIGGGGGFAEPGK
+2439 
-2452 ILITGGEVTAKNESP
+2452 
-2467 NSHIAAI
+2467 
-2474 GGGYSEDCSYIAIT
+2474 
-2488 GGKVTA
+2488 
-2494 TAPYNAIGGGRFESG
+2494 
-2509 NVVGKGGTFIQLTK
+2509 
-2523 DVTFDNTKATSVSE
+2523 
-2537 NGIAYNKIDDNTG
+2537 
-2550 YFQVYGEVTLDGSF
+2550 
-2564 AIPQGANL
+2564 
-2572 LVPEGAKL
+2572 
-2580 TMGGAVN
+2580 
-2587 QGIIYVAGTLVG
+2587 
-2599 GDGSIY
+2599 
-2605 YQIKFAENTTGATA
+2605 
-2619 SSEEENGVTTFQGK
+2619 
-2633 TYGLPNAKISLSGYD
+2633 
-2648 SWKED
+2648 
-2653 GDAPVS
+2653 
-2659 STFTMPAKVLTIE
+2659 
-2672 GHNHTLTYSAIT
+2672 
-2684 QSGHQEV
+2684 
-2691 CETSGCDYE
+2691 
-2700 NPTAAHRFGE
+2700 
-2710 DRKCPCGCVQTSYV
+2710 
-2724 DLDGVTQTVAALPIP
+2724 
-2739 GDGQLKAANIEQ
+2739 
-2751 GWYVLRGTIEETALH
+2751 
-2766 ISGSVN
+2766 
-2772 LILEDGAVLTD
+2772 
-2783 RIVLRQSSS
+2783 
-2792 LTVWGQKN
+2792 
-2800 GTGKLA
+2800 
-2806 LTMIEQESGTTPAEV
+2806 
-2821 PLTFNGGV
+2821 
-2829 VEVKRAWIAINIPVV
+2829 
-2844 VNGGSVTAEATASSA
+2844 
-2859 DAYAIQGNV
+2859 
-2868 TVTGGSLTATSTND
+2868 
-2882 TAIYGDVTVSGGSMK
+2882 
-2897 ATGKS
+2897 
-2902 EGISGTA
+2902 
-2909 TVTGGWAEAN
+2909 TGGWAEAN
-2919 SISQIGEGSKG
+2919 SISQIGEGSDG
-2930 NGILITDGIT
+2930 NGILITGDITDGV
-2940 TGARNFTGGLLQL
+2940 GYFTGGLLQL
-2953 GSAPATV
+2953 GTNPATV

-2989 TMAQGNTLTN
+2989 TMAQGKTLTN
-2999 NGRIYQDVG
+2999 NGLIYLDVG
-3008 GTLNT
+3008 GTLKT
-3013 APVAASTGKV
+3013 APAAESTGKV
-3023 YYQVKLGEGISMQG
+3023 YYQVKLGEGIAMQG
-3037 NDTTELNAS
+3037 NDTTGLNAS
-3046 NYALGNVTFS
+3046 NYARGNVTFS

-3066 TDFNGISQTAYQSGS
+3066 TDYNGRSQTAYQSVS

-3087 PITVSPHTH
+3087 PITVSAHTH
-3096 SFDGQGNCSCT
+3096 SFDDQGNCTCT

-3115 MGQEETFYGSLGEAL
+3115 MGQGESYYGSLGEAL

-3153 KGDLTIQGEKRIEGI
+3153 KGNLTIQGEKRIESI

-3201 ISSGSGVVTLLEE
+3201 ISSGSGVVTLLKE

-3248 NALLTGPASITYGDS
+3248 NALLTGPAAITYGDS

-3312 VQSYTVTCSA
+3312 VQSYTVTCTA

-3337 NPKVLTISWSN
+3337 NPKTLTISWSN
-3348 TQFTYDGQS
+3348 TQFTYDGQP

-3397 YQLPAVVTRS
+3397 YQLPAAAAQS

-3477 GSIQKSYTIAKAQPS
+3477 GSIQKSYTITKAQPS
-3492 VVPAEL
+3492 VVPAGL

-3511 SGFAASFRGTKLP
+3511 SGFAASFQGTKLP

-3741 PTATIRFDGADET
+3741 PTGTIRFDGVDET

-3759 VCCKKQAVAVTITG
+3759 ACCKKQTVAVTIIG
-3773 SDAFSGVAGIS
+3773 SDAFSGVASIS

-3791 KTEAELKAITQW
+3791 KTEAELKAITEW

-3813 VDGTGCFLYAKLV
+3813 VDGTSCFLYAKVV
-3826 DNAGNTAFYRA
+3826 DNAGNTAYYRA
-3837 NRIIFDTSVPS
+3837 NRILFDTSAPS
-3848 ISGVEN
+3848 ISGVES

-3862 TVTVSDENLKSV
+3862 TVTISDPNLESV
-3874 MLNGKSV
+3874 TLNGKLV
-3881 ESPVTLKGNVDE
+3881 DSPVTLKGNVD
-3893 TYELLITDEAGNEI
+3893 TAYELLATDKAGNETI
-3907 TVTVIMKT
+3907 MTVTMKS
-3915 ISSITDPVK
+3915 ISSITEPLK
-3924 SITGDNVTEDDR
+3924 ELTEDNVTEDDR

-3991 SVTPDADKQTEQD
+3991 SVTPDVDKDTEQD

-4019 QSLVDQSLKE
+4019 QSLVDESLKE

-4104 EQGKHI
+4104 EQGKHT

-4200 NRSVNGVTVTEL
+4200 NRSVNGATVTEL

>member
-1 MKNWMEKNLGRR
+1 M
-13 LISLALALCMVL
+13 
-25 SVLPPM
+25 
-31 AYADGNPADDS
+31 
-42 VEGTSVVSGDPAGD
+42 
-56 SGGNS
+56 
-61 GDNSGDNSADNSGD
+61 
-75 NSSDNSG
+75 
-82 GNPSDNSGDNSADN
+82 
-96 SGGNPVD
+96 
-103 NSGGNPA
+103 
-110 DNSGGNPV
+110 
-118 DNSADNSNVSSDP
+118 
-131 DEGDET
+131 
-137 KITQVC
+137 
-143 TCENRC
+143 
-149 SEVDAT
+149 
-155 NSCPL
+155 
-160 CAVSIDNCAGAQL
+160 
-173 CEHNLA
+173 
-179 ADCRLCAVEE
+179 
-189 MLAALP
+189 
-195 EAPEGA
+195 
-201 DRETLSQQLSQLEQ
+201 
-215 ALGLLTEEETGF
+215 
-227 FDLTRYQALTAYLA
+227 
-241 SLPQVVTAWSWIE
+241 
-254 KDEEAPV
+254 
-261 LAEELGALV
+261 
-270 VSFATIENPLYLWTV
+270 
-285 QDVLPEKLSA
+285 
-295 TVNGE
+295 
-300 AVELTLGGWSCPD
+300 
-313 YPAAGCYQGTYTFTT
+313 
-328 TLPEGYELG
+328 
-337 EDVAALEIPV
+337 
-347 IFMDG
+347 
-352 TSQWNGTES
+352 
-361 SVSYI
+361 
-366 GSDNTPGTCETYTAV
+366 
-381 TDADAATWSDGWYVV
+381 
-396 SGNVTIESLT
+396 
-406 VNGTVSLIL
+406 
-415 KNGSSL
+415 
-421 KVNSLTVSG
+421 
-430 GALTVYGQEQKSGT
+430 
-444 LTIKGGMELLSAPIT
+444 
-459 VVSGAVCAEITL
+459 
-471 KDTITSSSNIAIPAG
+471 
-486 MSVDLN
+486 
-492 MNGKSI
+492 
-498 GFNDGC
+498 
-504 GFELG
+504 
-509 EDSKLALW
+509 
-517 NEDWTGAFFLYG
+517 
-529 IKANVPLKEI
+529 
-539 VKDGFAFFDHTSGS
+539 
-553 DVFITTIYSNPDTKE
+553 
-568 YSGKLNVFFHDHD
+568 
-581 WDYQQVEGDEEHHK
+581 
-595 AICKDCLT
+595 
-603 ERFETHDLSDLTA
+603 
-616 KNFDN
+616 
-621 DYHNLVCECGKIIK
+621 
-635 TESHVLVSRYYSGTQ
+635 
-650 HLVYCESNCGYERKL
+650 
-665 SDHVYDE
+665 
-672 ETGVCAC
+672 
-679 GAVKTSYRDT
+679 
-689 NGVTQTVGCMD
+689 
-700 FREIAEECK
+700 
-709 GNYLNLPEGDP
+709 
-720 WWFVIQGTEAS
+720 
-731 YGITIL
+731 
-737 GVECNLILADG
+737 
-748 CDVNL
+748 
-753 TSRLYISPPL
+753 
-763 TIWGQENGTGRL
+763 
-775 TVTDA
+775 
-780 DSTAISGSSLT
+780 
-791 INGGTVV
+791 
-798 ASGTKAFSALP
+798 
-809 AMASGMTA
+809 
-817 YVVDGETEVPV
+817 
-828 SRATAADVL
+828 
-837 NGASKVKVTACTQSH
+837 
-852 DASAEAAYAY
+852 
-862 VDGSTHRPV
+862 
-871 CPYCG
+871 
-876 VSLGGENQ
+876 
-884 PHSFGDSGSCAC
+884 
-896 GAVRGEDG
+896 
-904 QGVLITTLSGTYSG
+904 
-918 VTLTGTYLV
+918 
-927 TGQTTFTDRAE
+927 
-938 VAGSAKLILADGCT
+938 
-952 LTAWDGIRVAGGN
+952 
-965 TLEIEGQDGH
+965 
-975 TGRLVIQ
+975 
-982 GDGGSH
+982 
-988 APIGGNAE
+988 
-996 EASGNITIDG
+996 
-1006 CCVEAGGGSAYGIGV
+1006 
-1021 SVNGTSGIVTIRNAT
+1021 
-1036 VTTTVLPE
+1036 
-1044 GASITDS
+1044 
-1051 IIRMDGNATV
+1051 
-1061 YGNATLR
+1061 
-1068 STLNVFDEKSLTVPE
+1068 
-1083 GASLTVPQNVSVN
+1083 
-1096 ISGSLQG
+1096 
-1103 SGTIYLLSNDFNAN
+1103 
-1117 TNNSTVR
+1117 
-1124 IWCLL
+1124 
-1129 ELEDC
+1129 
-1134 TVSGEGVLIAHQGKY
+1134 
-1149 FCEAG
+1149 
-1154 KEITLTPS
+1154 
-1162 EGTQADSWKVSYS
+1162 
-1175 VTKEVGDEEWE
+1175 
-1186 TVVTTNYYPGSFTMP
+1186 
-1201 AHPVSV
+1201 
-1207 KPHIHTFESG
+1207 
-1217 VCTVCGAVRAVYWD
+1217 
-1231 EKGKEQTITQCT
+1231 
-1243 ILTEEMN
+1243 
-1250 RPTSGWYLVTGTLN
+1250 
-1264 LENGLYIVGDVK
+1264 
-1276 LILADG
+1276 
-1282 AQLIANSGIWDGYGS
+1282 
-1297 DSTLT
+1297 
-1302 IYGQESGTGILRAT
+1302 
-1316 SGSSYGAAIGVNNV
+1316 
-1330 VINGGSV
+1330 
-1337 YAENSD
+1337 
-1343 KGFSSSTVQVNRGN
+1343 
-1357 VEVTV
+1357 
-1362 GEGKYAFGGSLTASS
+1362 
-1377 AATIRINAGANL
+1377 
-1389 RHSSVSGSFIF
+1389 
-1400 FQGSEGTVR
+1400 
-1409 GAVER
+1409 
-1414 TSVPMGEGESLLVPE
+1414 
-1429 GSSLTLG
+1429 
-1436 SRTYTGPVCLKIAQT
+1436 
-1451 PTSSLRTIVAAANT
+1451 
-1465 ALTEEN
+1465 
-1471 AEAYYPLVYTDCT
+1471 
-1484 VSGLD
+1484 
-1489 DTNSFTRSDVTGPL
+1489 
-1503 VKAGTKVQLGYQEPF
+1503 QLGYQEPF
-1518 GKLFTRFD
+1518 GKLFTCFD
-1526 AGELS
+1526 AGELP

-1621 DTTPHKLDVDINL
+1621 DTTPHTLGKDIEL
-1634 KGGQLTIENVNITK
+1634 KGGQLTIVNVQITK
-1648 TLTVNSGK
+1648 CLTVESGK
-1656 LNVTGGYIDDLR
+1656 LNVTGGDIYDLR

-1682 SFGYIYTTE
+1682 SFDYISTTG
-1691 STAQY
+1691 SSAQY

-1722 NLSPARVVDH
+1722 NLSPARVVEHTHTWKYRDSK
-1732 DHRWTYNNQTPDNH
+1732 PDNH
-1746 VQTCTGCLTSVTV
+1746 VQTCDGCPTSVTA
-1759 PHKAGQNGLC
+1759 PHKAGENDLC
-1769 KCGLSVVSYVNHL
+1769 ACGRYVVSYVNHR
-1782 GEDMGTKGCMPV
+1782 GEDMGTKGCLPV
-1794 SSERSLHDGWYV
+1794 EGRPNLNDDWYV
-1806 VKGTVHSSLSSISI
+1806 VKGTVRFDATNITI
-1820 GGNVNLI
+1820 KGNVNLI
-1827 LTPGSEYSCREIS
+1827 LTPGSEYLGYAIS
-1840 IETDSTLT
+1840 FTEGSTLT
-1848 VWSTDTGW
+1848 VWSQSTGW

-1882 QMKEYE
+1882 QMKDYV
-1888 GFSPYCCD
+1888 GHCPYYCD

-1907 YSDGQGRS
+1907 YTDGQARS
-1915 IRGSFSTAPDG
+1915 ISGSFSTAPDG

-1936 TDRLKQA
+1936 ADSSNQA

-1954 SYHSGVDHKIFVVY
+1954 SYVSGDDHKIFVVY

-1985 PKGAALTYESGLS
+1985 PKGAALNYESGLT

-2003 DGTFTREYSN
+2003 DGTFTGDYDN
-2013 AYYRLTYPE
+2013 AFFRLAYPE

-2036 KVDGKDGTYYKKNT
+2036 KVDRKDGTYYKKDT
-2050 QITIG
+2050 KITIEDSAG
-2055 DFESSKWLLN
+2055 STWLLN
-2065 NTLLNESTF
+2065 NTLLTESTF
-2074 SMPAQASVLER
+2074 TMPAKASVLEK
-2085 GAVIHYYN
+2085 GTVINYYD

-2103 KPFPTGNEPITL
+2103 KLFPTGNEPITL

-2152 KLIAKQGIHVGP
+2152 KLFAKQGIHVGP

-2214 GLDVTVSATA
+2214 GPDVTVVVLKTSDDS
-2224 TNEQGCINGA
+2224 CVNGA
-2234 GIGGGKS
+2234 GIGGGKG
-2241 GNAGPIVVNR
+2241 GNAGPIEVNR
-2251 GSISVNIQAGRS
+2251 GSISVNITANLS
-2263 VTGAGIG
+2263 ASGAGIG
-2270 GGYGASN
+2270 GGCGASN

-2290 MTAVPNMFN
+2290 MTVVAGYHTGG
-2299 NIEGAG
+2299 IAAAG
-2305 IGGGYNGS
+2305 IGGGYNDGN
-2313 TGGSLNFL
+2313 GGSGGTLNFL
-2321 GGTVNVTLTGNSS
+2321 GGTVNVTLTSRS
-2334 AAGIGGGA
+2334 TAAGIGGGA
-2342 YGNAGTITI
+2342 HGNAGTITI
-2351 SGSANVTSTID
+2351 SGKANVTSTID
-2362 ARDSTNKTQGAA
+2362 AETNTTTQGAA
-2374 IGSGCEGKGGSVS
+2374 IGSGYQGNGGSVS

-2397 KNGKS
+2397 RNGES
-2402 YGAVIGNGDYHSKP
+2402 YGAAIGNGFYAQP
-2416 VDITITGGTVIA
+2416 VDITITGGEVTA

-2439 AIGGGGGFAEPGK
+2439 AIGGGGEFAVPGK
-2452 ILITGGEVTAKNESP
+2452 ILITGGTVTAINESP
-2467 NSHIAAI
+2467 DSHIAAI
-2474 GGGYSEDCSYIAIT
+2474 GGGYGKDCSYIAIT
-2488 GGKVTA
+2488 GGNVIAK
-2494 TAPYNAIGGGRFESG
+2494 APYNAIGGGRFDSG
-2509 NVVGKGGTFIQLTK
+2509 SVVGKGGTFIQLTK

-2537 NGIAYNKIDDNTG
+2537 NGIKYTKIDDNTG
-2550 YFQVYGEVTLDGSF
+2550 YFEVYGDVTLDGSF

-2580 TMGGAVN
+2580 TMGGAGN

-2605 YQIKFAENTTGATA
+2605 YQIKFADNTTGATA
-2619 SSEEENGVTTFQGK
+2619 SSEEQNGVTTFQGK
-2633 TYGLPNAKISLSGYD
+2633 TYGRLDAKISLSGCD
-2648 SWKED
+2648 TWKRND
-2653 GDAPVS
+2653 GRPLEG
-2659 STFTMPAKVLTIE
+2659 STFQMPDYVLTIE
-2672 GHNHTLTYSAIT
+2672 GHNHTLTYSDRT
-2684 QSGHQEV
+2684 QTGHKEV
-2691 CETSGCDYE
+2691 CSSSGCGYE

-2739 GDGQLKAANIEQ
+2739 GDGQLKAADIEQ
-2751 GWYVLRGTIEETALH
+2751 GWYVLQGTISNILH

-2772 LILEDGAVLTD
+2772 LILEDDAALTGS
-2783 RIVLRQSSS
+2783 IVLRQSSS
-2792 LTVWGQKN
+2792 LTVWGQEK

-2806 LTMIEQESGTTPAEV
+2806 LTMIEQESGTTAAEV

-2829 VEVKRAWIAINIPVV
+2829 VEVKRGWIAIDNPVV

-2882 TAIYGDVTVSGGSMK
+2882 TAIYGNVSVSGGSMK

-2909 TVTGGWAEAN
+2909 TVTGGWVEAN
-2919 SISQIGEGSKG
+2919 SISQIGEGSDG
-2930 NGILITDGIT
+2930 NGILITGDITDGV
-2940 TGARNFTGGLLQL
+2940 GYFTGGLLQL
-2953 GSAPATV
+2953 GTNPATV

-2989 TMAQGNTLTN
+2989 TMAQGKTLTN
-2999 NGRIYQDVG
+2999 NGLIYLDVG
-3008 GTLNT
+3008 GTLKT
-3013 APVAASTGKV
+3013 APAAASTGKV
-3023 YYQVKLGEGISMQG
+3023 YYQVKLGEGIAMQG
-3037 NDTTELNAS
+3037 SDTAELNAS
-3046 NYALGNVTFS
+3046 NYARGNVTFS

-3066 TDFNGISQTAYQSGS
+3066 TDYNGRSQTAYQSGS

-3087 PITVSPHTH
+3087 PITVSAHTH

-3115 MGQEETFYGSLGEAL
+3115 MGQGESFYGSLGEAL

-3153 KGDLTIQGEKRIEGI
+3153 KGNLTIQGEKRIEGI
-3168 LVTGGTVKLTGG
+3168 LVTGGTVQITGG
-3180 EIGSLTV
+3180 EIGSLSV

-3248 NALLTGPASITYGDS
+3248 NALLTGPAAITYGDS
-3263 QALTFSVTVNTQS
+3263 QALTFNVTVNTQS
-3276 TDTPAL
+3276 RSAAAL
-3282 SWNRNGDD
+3282 SWTRDGQTLPD
-3290 LSVTGSSCSL
+3290 TGSSCSL

-3312 VQSYTVTCSA
+3312 VQSYTVTCTA

-3337 NPKVLTISWSN
+3337 NPKTLTISWSN

-3397 YQLPAVVTRS
+3397 YQLPAAVTRS

-3477 GSIQKSYTIAKAQPS
+3477 GSIQKSYTITKAQPS

-3511 SGFAASFRGTKLP
+3511 SGFAASFQGTKLP

-3642 INYYLTQPAGI
+3642 INYYLTQPTGI
-3653 TASIYISFK
+3653 TASIYLSFT

-3681 VVTANEGYSLS
+3681 VVTASEGYSLS

-3741 PTATIRFDGADET
+3741 PTAAIRFDGVDET

-3759 VCCKKQAVAVTITG
+3759 ACCKKQTVAVTITG
-3773 SDAFSGVAGIS
+3773 SDAFSGVASIS

-3791 KTEAELKAITQW
+3791 KTEAELKAITEW

-3813 VDGTGCFLYAKLV
+3813 VDGTSCFLYAKVV
-3826 DNAGNTAFYRA
+3826 DNAGNTAYYRA
-3837 NRIIFDTSVPS
+3837 NRILFDTSAPS
-3848 ISGVEN
+3848 ISGVES

-3862 TVTVSDENLKSV
+3862 TVTVSDPNLESV
-3874 MLNGKSV
+3874 TLNGKLV
-3881 ESPVTLKGNVDE
+3881 DSPVTLKGNVD
-3893 TYELLITDEAGNEI
+3893 TAYELLATDKAGNETI
-3907 TVTVIMKT
+3907 MTVTMKS
-3915 ISSITDPVK
+3915 ISSITEPLK
-3924 SITGDNVTEDDR
+3924 ELTEDNVTEDDR

-3991 SVTPDADKQTEQD
+3991 SVTPDADKDTEQD

-4011 FEKLSEHQ
+4011 FEKLSQHQ
-4019 QSLVDQSLKE
+4019 QSLVDESLKE

-4104 EQGKHI
+4104 EQGKHT

-4124 TVMQGTSHLDLT
+4124 TVTQGTSHLDLT

-4200 NRSVNGVTVTEL
+4200 NRSVNGATVTEL

-4243 NKDALTGDGL
+4243 NKDALTGDAL

>member
-13 LISLALALCMVL
+13 LLSLALALCMVL

-31 AYADGNPADDS
+31 AYADGDPADGS
-42 VEGTSVVSGDPAGD
+42 VEGTSVVPGNSAGDPAADPNAGGPAADPNAGD
-56 SGGNS
+56 P
-61 GDNSGDNSADNSGD
+61 SADPNAGD
-75 NSSDNSG
+75 
-82 GNPSDNSGDNSADN
+82 PADDPN
-96 SGGNPVD
+96 AGS
-103 NSGGNPA
+103 PA
-110 DNSGGNPV
+110 DNPNEGG
-118 DNSADNSNVSSDP
+118 
-131 DEGDET
+131 ET
-137 KITQVC
+137 KKTQDC
-143 TCENRC
+143 TCVNRC

-179 ADCRLCAVEE
+179 ADCRLCAVKE

-201 DRETLSQQLSQLEQ
+201 DWETLTQQLSQLEQ
-215 ALGLLTEEETGF
+215 ALGLLTEEETAS
-227 FDLTRYQALTAYLA
+227 FDLTHYQALTAYLA

-285 QDVLPEKLSA
+285 QDVLPGKLSA

-328 TLPEGYELG
+328 TLPEGYVLG

-406 VNGTVSLIL
+406 VNGAVSLIL

-529 IKANVPLKEI
+529 IKANVPLKGI
-539 VKDGFAFFDHTSGS
+539 VKDGFAFFDHTSDS

-679 GAVKTSYRDT
+679 GAEKTSYLGTD
-689 NGVTQTVGCMD
+689 GAIHTVGCLD
-700 FREIAEECK
+700 FCVESRLHE
-709 GNYLNLPEGDP
+709 GNYFHADYNDQI
-720 WWFVIQGTEAS
+720 WYVARGTDTVP
-731 YGITIL
+731 GITLL
-737 GVECNLILADG
+737 GEPSYNLILADG
-748 CDVNL
+748 CDVSDTDSVNC
-753 TSRLYISPPL
+753 PAM

-780 DSTAISGSSLT
+780 NNTAIYATSSLT

-798 ASGTKAFSALP
+798 ASGAKAFSALP
-809 AMASGMTA
+809 AMAQGMMA
-817 YVVDGETEVPV
+817 YVVDGEAETPV
-828 SRATAADVL
+828 LRASAADSFG
-837 NGASKVKVTACTQSH
+837 NAQKMKVTRCNQSH
-852 DASAEAAYAY
+852 DGSGEVAYEY
-862 VDGSTHRPV
+862 VNESTHRPV
-871 CPYCG
+871 CPYCA
-876 VSLGGENQ
+876 VSLPGENQ
-884 PHSFGDSGSCAC
+884 PHSFTDGSCAC
-896 GAVRGEDG
+896 GAVEENG

-952 LTAWDGIRVAGGN
+952 LTAEVGIHVAVDN
-965 TLEIEGQDGH
+965 TLEIVGQAGH
-975 TGRLVIQ
+975 TGRLVTTADSQ
-982 GDGGSH
+982 AD

-996 EASGNITIDG
+996 EVSGAITIDG
-1006 CCVEAGGGSAYGIGV
+1006 CSVEAEGATDSGIGV
-1021 SVNGTSGIVTIRNAT
+1021 SMNSAPGSVTIRNAE
-1036 VTTTVLPE
+1036 VITTKLPE
-1044 GASITDS
+1044 DASITNS
-1051 IIRMDGNATV
+1051 IIRMSGNATV

-1207 KPHIHTFESG
+1207 KPHTHTFEEG
-1217 VCTVCGAVRAVYWD
+1217 RCTVCGAVRAVYWD
-1231 EKGKEQTITQCT
+1231 EDGKEQTITQCT
-1243 ILTEEMN
+1243 ILTEGMN
-1250 RPTSGWYLVTGTLN
+1250 RLSDGWYLVTGTLN

-1282 AQLIANSGIWDGYGS
+1282 AQLIASSGIWDGYGL

-1302 IYGQESGTGILRAT
+1302 IYGQESGTGVLRAV
-1316 SGSSYGAAIGVNNV
+1316 SDSSYGAAIGVNNV
-1330 VINGGSV
+1330 VINGGNV
-1337 YAENSD
+1337 YAENSS
-1343 KGFSSSTVQVNRGN
+1343 KGFSSSTVMVNRGN

-1362 GEGKYAFGGSLTASS
+1362 GKDRYAFYESLTASQ

-1389 RHSSVSGSFIF
+1389 CHRSVTGSFIF
-1400 FQGSEGTVR
+1400 FKGSEGTVQ

-1436 SRTYTGPVCLKIAQT
+1436 STTYTGPVCLKAAQT
-1451 PTSSLRTIVAAANT
+1451 PTFFASSLRTVVAATTT
-1465 ALTEEN
+1465 ALTKEN
-1471 AEAYYPLVYTDCT
+1471 AEEYYPLEYTDCT
-1484 VSGLD
+1484 VSGLN

-1518 GKLFTRFD
+1518 GKLFTCFD
-1526 AGELS
+1526 AGELP

-1546 VKAVFQDAALAVQ
+1546 VEAVFQDAALAVQ

-1621 DTTPHKLDVDINL
+1621 DTTPFNLDVDIEL
-1634 KGGQLTIENVNITK
+1634 KGGQLTIVNVQITK
-1648 TLTVNSGK
+1648 CLTVESGK

-1682 SFGYIYTTE
+1682 SFDYISTTG
-1691 STAQY
+1691 SSAQY

-1722 NLSPARVVDH
+1722 NLSPARVVEHTHTWKYRDSK
-1732 DHRWTYNNQTPDNH
+1732 PDNH
-1746 VQTCTGCLTSVTV
+1746 VQTCDGCPTSVTA
-1759 PHKAGQNGLC
+1759 PHKAGENDLC
-1769 KCGLSVVSYVNHL
+1769 ACGLTVVSYVNHR
-1782 GEDMGTKGCMPV
+1782 GEPMGTKGCLPV
-1794 SSERSLHDGWYV
+1794 GSRSTLNDGWYV
-1806 VKGTVHSSLSSISI
+1806 VKDTEYYGSSSIRI
-1820 GGNVNLI
+1820 KGNVNLI
-1827 LTPGSEYSCREIS
+1827 LTPGSEHLCREIAFD
-1840 IETDSTLT
+1840 TGSTLT

-1882 QMKEYE
+1882 QMKEYP
-1888 GFSPYCCD
+1888 GYCPYYCD
-1896 VQANGGYLETN
+1896 VQANGGYLGTD
-1907 YSDGQGRS
+1907 YTSGGGDS

-1954 SYHSGVDHKIFVVY
+1954 SYVSGVDHKIFVVY

-1985 PKGAALTYESGLS
+1985 PKGATLNYKSESGLT

-2003 DGTFTREYSN
+2003 DGTFTGEYSN
-2013 AYYRLTYPE
+2013 AYYRLAYPE

-2036 KVDGKDGTYYKKNT
+2036 TVDRKDGTYYKKDT
-2050 QITIG
+2050 QITIEDSAG
-2055 DFESSKWLLN
+2055 STWLLN
-2065 NTLLNESTF
+2065 NTRLEENTF
-2074 SMPAQASVLER
+2074 SMPAQASVLEK
-2085 GAVIHYYN
+2085 GTVINYYD

-2103 KPFPTGNEPITL
+2103 KLFPTGNEPITL

-2141 SVNLVVDAASG
+2141 SVNLVLQDDCTLTANSGVHVPAGATLTIYGQEKGTG
-2152 KLIAKQGIHVGP
+2152 KLTATAPKHSDP
-2164 NATLKLYLS
+2164 NYVINAAIGANDGEDCGTIIVNGGTVTASVSGSECYAAAIGGVSNFGSGTIIVNRGDVTASVYGSNS
-2173 TATKQDGFGRVE
+2173 TAAAIGGGSCGTPGSITLNGGKVTASVSGTSWGAAIGGGADNTGCVTITINGAEVTATVTADGEYV
-2185 ATIVESTDVIDD
+2185 AAHNS
-2197 AVIGGNSGEAS
+2197 AIGGNNCSVTINSSKNVTANVISRNS
-2208 GSIFFN
+2208 GS
-2214 GLDVTVSATA
+2214 T
-2224 TNEQGCINGA
+2224 EGA
-2234 GIGGGKS
+2234 AIGGK
-2241 GNAGPIVVNR
+2241 NC
-2251 GSISVNIQAGRS
+2251 SVAIH
-2263 VTGAGIG
+2263 
-2270 GGYGASN
+2270 
-2277 TSFTINGGSVTVQ
+2277 
-2290 MTAVPNMFN
+2290 
-2299 NIEGAG
+2299 
-2305 IGGGYNGS
+2305 
-2313 TGGSLNFL
+2313 
-2321 GGTVNVTLTGNSS
+2321 GGTVNATVTAN
-2334 AAGIGGGA
+2334 
-2342 YGNAGTITI
+2342 GT
-2351 SGSANVTSTID
+2351 GSAW
-2362 ARDSTNKTQGAA
+2362 GAA
-2374 IGSGCEGKGGSVS
+2374 IGGSNNS
-2387 ISGGNVTAEI
+2387 SGNVR
-2397 KNGKS
+2397 
-2402 YGAVIGNGDYHSKP
+2402 
-2416 VDITITGGTVIA
+2416 ITGGTVNATVIA
-2428 TLASS
+2428 TGTGS
-2433 TTANGA
+2433 ANGA
-2439 AIGGGGGFAEPGK
+2439 AIGGGYGGYCGYVVISGDKTEVNAKVSAGAEASVFG
-2452 ILITGGEVTAKNESP
+2452 
-2467 NSHIAAI
+2467 AAI
-2474 GGGYSEDCSYIAIT
+2474 GGSYAGT
-2488 GGKVTA
+2488 GGTYIRLTKNVTA
-2494 TAPYNAIGGGRFESG
+2494 STDAYEDGISNPA
-2509 NVVGKGGTFIQLTK
+2509 
-2523 DVTFDNTKATSVSE
+2523 
-2537 NGIAYNKIDDNTG
+2537 NGIEYIKIDDNTG
-2550 YFQVYGEVTLDGSF
+2550 YFRVYGEVTLDRSIS
-2564 AIPQGANL
+2564 IPAGVNL
-2572 LVPEGAKL
+2572 LVPQGASL
-2580 TMGGAVN
+2580 TIDGADN

-2605 YQIKFAENTTGATA
+2605 YQIKFHENTTGATA

-2633 TYGLPNAKISLSGYD
+2633 TYGLPNAKISLSGCD
-2648 SWKED
+2648 TWRRND
-2653 GDAPVS
+2653 GRPLEG
-2659 STFTMPAKVLTIE
+2659 STFQMPANVLTIE

-2684 QSGHQEV
+2684 QSGHKEV
-2691 CETSGCDYE
+2691 CSECGE
-2700 NPTAAHRFGE
+2700 VNPTAAHRFGE
-2710 DRKCPCGCVQTSYV
+2710 TGECPCGCVQTSYV

-2751 GWYVLRGTIEETALH
+2751 GWYVLRGTISNILH

-2772 LILEDGAVLTD
+2772 LILEDDVVFTG

-2792 LTVWGQKN
+2792 LTVWGQEKD
-2800 GTGKLA
+2800 TGKLA
-2806 LTMIEQESGTTPAEV
+2806 LEMIEQESGTTPAEV

-2868 TVTGGSLTATSTND
+2868 TVTGGSLTATSTGDNAIKGNVTVKSGSLTATSTNDYAIEGNVTVKGGSLTATSTND
-2882 TAIYGDVTVSGGSMK
+2882 TAIYGNVSVSGGSMK

-2909 TVTGGWAEAN
+2909 TVTGGWVEAN
-2919 SISQIGEGSKG
+2919 SISQIGEGSNG

-2940 TGARNFTGGLLQL
+2940 DGVGNFTGGLLQL
-2953 GSAPATV
+2953 GTNPATV

-2968 NLTTGEGEKLQ
+2968 NLTTGEGEKLH

-3013 APVAASTGKV
+3013 APAAASTGKV
-3023 YYQVKLGEGISMQG
+3023 YYQVKLGEGIAMQG

-3046 NYALGNVTFS
+3046 NYARGDVTFS

-3066 TDFNGISQTAYQSGS
+3066 TDYSGRSQTAYQSGS

-3096 SFDGQGNCSCT
+3096 SFDGQGNCTCT

-3115 MGQEETFYGSLGEAL
+3115 MGQGESYYGSLGEAL

-3144 DTAGTITIS
+3144 DTAGTITVS
-3153 KGDLTIQGEKRIEGI
+3153 KGNLTIQGEKRIDGI
-3168 LVTGGTVKLTGG
+3168 LVTGGTVQITGG

-3248 NALLTGPASITYGDS
+3248 NALLTGPAAITYGDS
-3263 QALTFSVTVNTQS
+3263 QTLTFNVTVNTQS
-3276 TDTPAL
+3276 RSAAAL
-3282 SWNRNGDD
+3282 SWIRDGKTLPD
-3290 LSVTGSSCSL
+3290 TGSSCSL

-3382 HSAQVTGIQGTKAGN
+3382 HSAQVTGIQGTKTGN

-3430 VQAPAAKEVKAGAL
+3430 VQAPAVKEVKAGAL

-3477 GSIQKSYTIAKAQPS
+3477 GSIQKSYTITKAQPS
-3492 VVPAEL
+3492 VAPAEL

-3511 SGFAASFRGTKLP
+3511 SGFAASFQGTKLP

-3653 TASIYISFK
+3653 TAGIYISFK

-3741 PTATIRFDGADET
+3741 PTAAIRFDGVDET

-3773 SDAFSGVAGIS
+3773 SDAFSGVASIS

-3791 KTEAELKAITQW
+3791 KTEAELKAITEW

-3813 VDGTGCFLYAKLV
+3813 VDGTSCFLYAKVV
-3826 DNAGNTAFYRA
+3826 DNAGNTAYYRA
-3837 NRIIFDTSVPS
+3837 NRILFDTSAPS
-3848 ISGVEN
+3848 ISGVES

-3862 TVTVSDENLKSV
+3862 TVTVSDPNLESV
-3874 MLNGKSV
+3874 TLNGKLV
-3881 ESPVTLKGNVDE
+3881 DSPVTLKGNVD
-3893 TYELLITDEAGNEI
+3893 TAYELLATDKAGNETI
-3907 TVTVIMKT
+3907 MTVTMKS
-3915 ISSITDPVK
+3915 ISSITEPLK
-3924 SITGDNVTEDDR
+3924 ELTEDNVTEDDR

-3976 DKVKEVEE
+3976 DKVKEVDQ

-3991 SVTPDADKQTEQD
+3991 SVTPDVDKQTEQD
-4004 IQDARKE
+4004 IQDARE
-4011 FEKLSEHQ
+4011 AFDQLSQHQ
-4019 QSLVDQSLKE
+4019 QSLVDESLKE

-4104 EQGKHI
+4104 EQGKHT

-4124 TVMQGTSHLDLT
+4124 TVTQGTSHLDLT

-4200 NRSVNGVTVTEL
+4200 NRSVNGATVTEL

-4258 LESGTVVQW
+4258 RESGTVVQW

>member
-13 LISLALALCMVL
+13 LLSLALALCMVL

-31 AYADGNPADDS
+31 AYADGDPADGS
-42 VEGTSVVSGDPAGD
+42 VEGTSVVPGNSAGDPAADPNAGGPAADPNAGD
-56 SGGNS
+56 P
-61 GDNSGDNSADNSGD
+61 SADPNAGD
-75 NSSDNSG
+75 
-82 GNPSDNSGDNSADN
+82 PADDPN
-96 SGGNPVD
+96 AGS
-103 NSGGNPA
+103 PA
-110 DNSGGNPV
+110 DNPNEGG
-118 DNSADNSNVSSDP
+118 
-131 DEGDET
+131 ET
-137 KITQVC
+137 KKTQDC
-143 TCENRC
+143 TCVNRC

-179 ADCRLCAVEE
+179 ADCRLCAVKE

-201 DRETLSQQLSQLEQ
+201 DWETLTQQLSQLEQ
-215 ALGLLTEEETGF
+215 ALGLLTEEETAS
-227 FDLTRYQALTAYLA
+227 FDLTHYQALTAYLA

-285 QDVLPEKLSA
+285 QDVLPGKLSA

-328 TLPEGYELG
+328 TLPEGYVLG

-406 VNGTVSLIL
+406 VNGAVSLIL

-529 IKANVPLKEI
+529 IKANVPLKGI
-539 VKDGFAFFDHTSGS
+539 VKDGFAFFDHTSDS

-679 GAVKTSYRDT
+679 GAEKTSYLGTD
-689 NGVTQTVGCMD
+689 GAIHTVGCLD
-700 FREIAEECK
+700 FCVESRLHE
-709 GNYLNLPEGDP
+709 GNYFHANYNDQI
-720 WWFVIQGTEAS
+720 WYVARGTDTVP
-731 YGITIL
+731 GITLL
-737 GVECNLILADG
+737 GEPSYNLILADG
-748 CDVNL
+748 CDVSVTDSVNC
-753 TSRLYISPPL
+753 PAM

-780 DSTAISGSSLT
+780 NNTAIYATSSLT

-798 ASGTKAFSALP
+798 ASGAKAFSALP
-809 AMASGMTA
+809 AMAQGMMA
-817 YVVDGETEVPV
+817 YVVDGEAETPV
-828 SRATAADVL
+828 LRASAADSFG
-837 NGASKVKVTACTQSH
+837 NAQKMKVTRCNQSH
-852 DASAEAAYAY
+852 DGSGEVAYEY
-862 VDGSTHRPV
+862 VNESTHRPV

-1282 AQLIANSGIWDGYGS
+1282 AQLIASSGIWDGYGS

-1302 IYGQESGTGILRAT
+1302 IYGQESGTGALRAV
-1316 SGSSYGAAIGVNNV
+1316 SDSSYGAAIGVNNV
-1330 VINGGSV
+1330 VINGGNV
-1337 YAENSD
+1337 YAENSS
-1343 KGFSSSTVQVNRGN
+1343 KGFSSSTVMVNRGN

-1362 GEGKYAFGGSLTASS
+1362 GEDRYAFYGSLTASQS
-1377 AATIRINAGANL
+1377 ATIRINAGANL
-1389 RHSSVSGSFIF
+1389 CDSVTGSFIF
-1400 FQGSEGTVR
+1400 FKGSEGTVQ

-1436 SRTYTGPVCLKIAQT
+1436 STTYPGPVCLKAAQT
-1451 PTSSLRTIVAAANT
+1451 PTFFASSLRTVVAAANT

-1471 AEAYYPLVYTDCT
+1471 AEAYYPLEYTDCT
-1484 VSGLD
+1484 VSGLNE
-1489 DTNSFTRSDVTGPL
+1489 TNSFTRSDVTGPL

-1518 GKLFTRFD
+1518 GKLFTCFD

-1656 LNVTGGYIDDLR
+1656 LNVTGGYIDDLT
-1668 VNSADLSDVVISGG
+1668 VKSADLSDVVISGG
-1682 SFGYIYTTE
+1682 SFGYISTTG
-1691 STAQY
+1691 SSAQY

-1711 SEGTLLDLGNS
+1711 SEGTLLNLGNS

-1806 VKGTVHSSLSSISI
+1806 VKGTVDVGSTNIR
-1820 GGNVNLI
+1820 GNVNLI
-1827 LTPGSEYSCREIS
+1827 LTPGSEYKGQEFY
-1840 IETDSTLT
+1840 IETNSTLT
-1848 VWSTDTGW
+1848 VWSQSTGW
-1856 TKETVGLLSGNYIQS
+1856 TKEAAGLLYGSDKTDGD
-1871 GGTLVLNGGCV
+1871 GTLVLNGGCV
-1882 QMKEYE
+1882 KMYRIDCAVK
-1888 GFSPYCCD
+1888 
-1896 VQANGGYLETN
+1896 ANGGFLNAFGTN
-1907 YSDGQGRS
+1907 SMGQS
-1915 IRGSFSTAPDG
+1915 ISGEFSTAHDG
-1926 CALIN
+1926 CALIDVLTLIE
-1931 VNGEI
+1931 VN
-1936 TDRLKQA
+1936 KQA
-1943 SWSGIFYFLDQ
+1943 SWSGIFHQGNNVNHYT
-1954 SYHSGVDHKIFVVY
+1954 VY
-1968 GNQTLNQS
+1968 GKQTLNQS
-1976 IPEAVGLHV
+1976 IPGDGGLYNLHV
-1985 PKGAALTYESGLS
+1985 PKGAALDYKSGLNGS
-1998 CPVYV
+1998 DVYV
-2003 DGTFTREYSN
+2003 DGTFTGEYDN
-2013 AYYRLTYPE
+2013 VYYRLTYPE

-2027 ASEDAKATL
+2027 HANLPRVEATFN
-2036 KVDGKDGTYYKKNT
+2036 GGTYYVEDLP
-2050 QITIG
+2050 ITIE
-2055 DFESSKWLLN
+2055 DSTDSTWLLN
-2065 NTLLNESTF
+2065 NTRLEGNTF
-2074 SMPAQASVLER
+2074 SMPAQASVLEK
-2085 GAVIHYYN
+2085 GTVINYYD

-2103 KPFPTGNEPITL
+2103 KLFPTGNEPITL

-2152 KLIAKQGIHVGP
+2152 KLIANQGIHVGP

-2173 TATKQDGFGRVE
+2173 TAEKQDGFGRVD
-2185 ATIVESTDVIDD
+2185 ATIAYYDDYTIDD
-2197 AVIGGNSGEAS
+2197 AVIGGNKGEAS

-2321 GGTVNVTLTGNSS
+2321 GGTVNVTLTGKSS

-2397 KNGKS
+2397 KNGES
-2402 YGAVIGNGDYHSKP
+2402 FGAAIGNGYYKSQP
-2416 VDITITGGTVIA
+2416 VDITITGGTVTA

-2439 AIGGGGGFAEPGK
+2439 AIGGGGEFAKPGK

-2467 NSHIAAI
+2467 DSHIAAI
-2474 GGGYSEDCSYIAIT
+2474 GGGYSMDCSYIAIT

-2494 TAPYNAIGGGRFESG
+2494 TAPYNAIGGGRYESG
-2509 NVVGKGGTFIQLTK
+2509 NVVGEGGTFIQLTK
-2523 DVTFDNTKATSVSE
+2523 DVTFDNSKATSVSA
-2537 NGIAYNKIDDNTG
+2537 NGIKYIKIDDNTG
-2550 YFQVYGEVTLDGSF
+2550 YFRVYGNVTLDGSI
-2564 AIPQGANL
+2564 AIPAGVNL
-2572 LVPEGAKL
+2572 LVPQGAKL
-2580 TMGGAVN
+2580 TMGGAGN

-2605 YQIKFAENTTGATA
+2605 YQIKFADNTTGATA
-2619 SSEEENGVTTFQGK
+2619 SSEEQNGVTTFQGK

-2739 GDGQLKAANIEQ
+2739 GDGQLKAADIEQ

-2829 VEVKRAWIAINIPVV
+2829 VEVKRAWVAIDNPVV

-2868 TVTGGSLTATSTND
+2868 TVTGGSLTATSTDDNAIKGNVTVKSGSLTATSTNDYAIEGNVTVKGGSLTATSTND
-2882 TAIYGDVTVSGGSMK
+2882 TAIYGNVSVSGGRLK

-2909 TVTGGWAEAN
+2909 TVTGGWVEAN
-2919 SISQIGEGSKG
+2919 SIIMIGEGSNG
-2930 NGILITDGIT
+2930 NGILITGDITDGV
-2940 TGARNFTGGLLQL
+2940 GNFTGGLLQL
-2953 GSAPATV
+2953 GTNPATV

-3023 YYQVKLGEGISMQG
+3023 YYQVKLGEGIAMQG

-3046 NYALGNVTFS
+3046 NYARGDVTFS

-3066 TDFNGISQTAYQSGS
+3066 TDYNGRSQTAYQSGS
-3081 DYTVTQ
+3081 DYPVTQ

-3096 SFDGQGNCSCT
+3096 SFDGQGNCTCT